1 MKVPMTVNGQ
11 AQLRKN
17 LRELESSLSEIA
29 VEIGEA
35 IKHGDL
41 SENAD
46 YHANKNKQ
54 GMVLAKIAQ
63 VKAHLANAQVIDVTK
78 LPQSDRVVFGTT
90 VALLNLNTNE
100 RVAYQIVGE
109 AEADLSQG
117 KLSIS
122 TPVARSLISCNQGD
136 EVTVEGTENSIRYR
150 IEKVE
155 YI

>member
-1 MKVPMTVNGQ
+1 MTLNGQ
-11 AQLRKN
+11 AQLRE
-17 LRELESSLSEIA
+17 ELENLEISLSEIA
-29 VEIGEA
+29 DAIGEA

-63 VKAHLANAQVIDVTK
+63 IKSRLASAQVIDVTK
-78 LPQSDRVVFGTT
+78 LAESSRVVFGTT
-90 VALLNLNTNE
+90 VTLLNMTTEQRN
-100 RVAYQIVGE
+100 VYQIVGE
-109 AEADLSQG
+109 DEADVALQ
-117 KLSIS
+117 KLSIN
-122 TPVARSLISCNQGD
+122 TPVARALISREQG
-136 EVTVEGTENSIRYR
+136 EVVEIDGVDQLIRYR